1 MFEFFLYNIFGQ
13 QQLSREVLLF
23 ELFVVSM
30 LFGESPQICEFHV
43 KCDHLPFFQ
52 KGIITEVDIFDGG
65 GDHSGV
71 ERVVLVLVSGLVDLH
86 EGEGG
91 LVEGFGIGHAVEDV
105 GDEGTV
111 EGDVVES
118 FGVGVEVEFGLGG
131 GFF

>member
-1 MFEFFLYNIFGQ
+1 MFEFFLYNIFREQ
-13 QQLSREVLLF
+13 ELSREVFLF
-23 ELFVVSM
+23 ELFVEGM
-30 LFGESPQICEFHV
+30 LFGELSQICEFHV
-43 KCDHLPFFQ
+43 ECDHLPFFQ
-52 KGIITEVDIFDGG
+52 KGVITEVDIFDSG

-86 EGEGG
+86 EGEGS
-91 LVEGFGIGHAVEDV
+91 LVERFGIGHAVEDV

-118 FGVGVEVEFGLGG
+118 FGVGVEVEFCFGG